1 MQVIHKLTLE
11 KGFFRKKKHQQFV
24 PKKGVLSSFVSSAQV
39 KEVKNA
45 MGGYKGSEVLL
56 GDLWRWGE
64 VPGWLISGFW
74 DGYTYTLEE

>member
-1 MQVIHKLTLE
+1 MHVIHYNPR
-11 KGFFRKKKHQQFV
+11 KGFFQKKHQQFV

-56 GDLWRWGE
+56 GNLWRFDE
-64 VPGWLISGFW
+64 VQVGLVGGFW
-74 DGYTYTLEE
+74 DGYTLEE